1 MAPSSQGLGP
11 PAKSGAVH
19 PLHDRKPYLRLI
31 EAGERCPPK
40 DVGGPSRYA
49 ELLEGIGVKKH
60 ERHAKIREW
69 LGEKLDPKA
78 YVPEP
83 LKAQVAAFA
92 KR

>member
-1 MAPSSQGLGP
+1 
-11 PAKSGAVH
+11 
-19 PLHDRKPYLRLI
+19 LI
-31 EAGERCPPK
+31 EAGERCPPE

-49 ELLEGIGVKKH
+49 ELLEGIGDKKH

-69 LGEKLDPKA
+69 LGEELDPEA